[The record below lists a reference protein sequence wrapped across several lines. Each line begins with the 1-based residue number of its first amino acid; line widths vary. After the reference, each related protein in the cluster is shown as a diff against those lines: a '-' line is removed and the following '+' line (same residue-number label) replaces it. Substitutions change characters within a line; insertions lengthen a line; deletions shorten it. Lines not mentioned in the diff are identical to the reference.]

1 MKGNLKRKPDSYTP
15 EKRQIMT
22 GAPGLAAVGK
32 SKKVIV
38 EFPEELL
45 ERTEAAAS
53 ELSTDR
59 SKFIRSAVEKALARL
74 ERRKLEREL
83 ADAYTANANLA
94 LRITEEFSH
103 VDGED
108 L

>member
-1 MKGNLKRKPDSYTP
+1 MKRSPNRRHESPSP
-15 EKRQIMT
+15 EERHNMT
-22 GAPGLAAVGK
+22 GAATLEKPK
-32 SKKVIV
+32 ETKKVIV
-38 EFPEELL
+38 EFSEDLL

-59 SKFIRSAVEKALARL
+59 SKFIRRAVEKALAAI

-83 ADAYTANANLA
+83 ADAYTANAGLA
-94 LRITEEFSH
+94 LRISEEFAH

>member
-1 MKGNLKRKPDSYTP
+1 MPSAAATLEKPAKET
-15 EKRQIMT
+15 
-22 GAPGLAAVGK
+22 
-32 SKKVIV
+32 KKVIV
-38 EFPEELL
+38 EFSEDLL

-59 SKFIRSAVEKALARL
+59 SKLIRRAVEKFLAQM

-83 ADAYTANANLA
+83 ADAYSANAGLA
-94 LRITEEFSH
+94 LQISGEFSH